1 MATTSQS
8 RINYSSSKEKT
19 LLSAEKVKKVFF
31 CLLLLFLGLL
41 FPPYSSAGQLNQ
53 KLNIFLDCPE
63 CPAEVVQ
70 KEIPFLTLSPA
81 AEEAEV
87 LVRVRARQKSAEII
101 EYTIEFI
108 GQQKF
113 QGDDD
118 RLQLEIKSATPEEA
132 RQKQLAHAIKMGL
145 MRYLGKTPLAR
156 YVAIRLEEEV
166 KPTAQR
172 RKILPKRPL
181 FRDFFS

>member
-8 RINYSSSKEKT
+8 RISYSSGREKK
-19 LLSAEKVKKVFF
+19 LLSAGKVKTGVFF
-31 CLLLLFLGLL
+31 LLLSFLGLL
-41 FPPYSSAGQLNQ
+41 FAPYSSAGQLNQ
-53 KLNIFLDCPE
+53 KLNVFLDCPE
-63 CPAEVVQ
+63 CPAAVFQ
-70 KEIPFLTLSPA
+70 KEMPFLTLSPA

-156 YVAIRLEEEV
+156 YVACLLYTS
-166 KPTAQR
+166 PS
-172 RKILPKRPL
+172 P
-181 FRDFFS
+181 RD